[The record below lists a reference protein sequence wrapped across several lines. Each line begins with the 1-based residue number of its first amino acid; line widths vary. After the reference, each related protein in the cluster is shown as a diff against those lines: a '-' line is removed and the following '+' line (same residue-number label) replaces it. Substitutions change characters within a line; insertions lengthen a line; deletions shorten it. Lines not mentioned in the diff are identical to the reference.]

1 MSLNKKNAPMIKNV
15 ELKLIEI
22 FCNCDDFCQQY
33 GNEIESKLVPAKL
46 SRERALKIPC
56 GLSISELMCIEVFYH
71 LQGSKCFKYY
81 YKYFVEAHLKSHF
94 PGLVS
99 YNRFVQL
106 KPRLFFYLFVFL
118 MAYRLGRQT
127 GTYYIDSGKLV
138 VCHNLRIHSHKVFD
152 GLAKRG
158 KTSTGWFFGLK
169 LHLVIN
175 QFGEVV
181 SFIITPGNVADN
193 NLKLG
198 LKLCKDL
205 CGKIFGDKG
214 YISGKLTRELAE
226 QGLHLITKVKRNMKN
241 KLISLGDNRLLN
253 KRGVIESVIDIL
265 KNICNI
271 EHSRHRSPLN
281 AFVSILA
288 GLAAYS
294 FIEHKPSIKRKDF
307 NIREFFADNNLQLG
321 F

>member
-1 MSLNKKNAPMIKNV
+1 MNKIL

-33 GNEIESKLVPAKL
+33 GDEIESKFLPQPLLFGKNPKV
-46 SRERALKIPC
+46 PC
-56 GLSISELMCIEVFYH
+56 GLCTSEMLCIEIFYH

-81 YKYFVEAHLKSHF
+81 YRYFVEEHLKSYF

-106 KPRLFFYLFVFL
+106 KPRLLLYLFIFIL
-118 MAYRLGRQT
+118 AYRLGRQT
-127 GTYYIDSGKLV
+127 GIYYIDSGKLV

-175 QFGEVV
+175 QFGEIV
-181 SFIITPGNVADN
+181 SFYITPGNVADN

-198 LKLCKDL
+198 LKLCKEL

-214 YISGKLTRELAE
+214 YISNKLTQKLAG
-226 QGLHLITKVKRNMKN
+226 QNLHLITKVKRNMKN
-241 KLISLGDNRLLN
+241 KLVSLGDSRLLD

-271 EHSRHRSPLN
+271 EHSRHRSPAN

-288 GLAAYS
+288 GLTAYS
-294 FIEHKPSIKRKDF
+294 FFEHKPSIRSKAFNFRDF
-307 NIREFFADNNLQLG
+307 IAQNNLQLG

>member
-1 MSLNKKNAPMIKNV
+1 MLNIKNAPMDKIL

-22 FCNCDDFCQQY
+22 FCTCDDFCREF
-33 GNEIESKLVPAKL
+33 GNEIESKLIPCQAMSQCPKV
-46 SRERALKIPC
+46 PC
-56 GLSISELMCIEVFYH
+56 GLCTSELMCIEIFYH

-81 YKYFVEAHLKSHF
+81 YKYFVEAHLKGYF

-106 KPRLFFYLFVFL
+106 KPRLFLYLFIFL
-118 MAYRLGRQT
+118 LACRLGRQT

-138 VCHNLRIHSHKVFD
+138 VCHNLRIHSHNVFK

-175 QFGEVV
+175 QFGEIV
-181 SFIITPGNVADN
+181 SFLITPGNVADN
-193 NLKLG
+193 NLGLG
-198 LKLCKDL
+198 LKLCRGL

-214 YISGKLTRELAE
+214 YINGKLTNELAG
-226 QGLHLITKVKRNMKN
+226 QGLQLITKIKKNMKN
-241 KLISLGDNRLLN
+241 KLVSMTDYKLLR

-271 EHSRHRSPLN
+271 EHSRHRSPAN

-288 GLAAYS
+288 GLIAYS
-294 FIEHKPSIKRKDF
+294 FIEHKPSIWRKS
-307 NIREFFADNNLQLG
+307 NNLRDVIVENNLHIG
-321 F
+321 G

>member
-1 MSLNKKNAPMIKNV
+1 MNKIL

-22 FCNCDDFCQQY
+22 FCNCDDFYQQY
-33 GNEIESKLVPAKL
+33 GIEIESKLVSASFQKGQCPKV
-46 SRERALKIPC
+46 PC
-56 GLSISELMCIEVFYH
+56 GLCMSEMLCIEIFYH

-81 YKYFVEAHLKSHF
+81 YKYFVEVQLKSYF

-106 KPRLFFYLFVFL
+106 KPRLFLYLFVFI

-127 GTYYIDSGKLV
+127 GKYFVDSGKLV

-175 QFGEVV
+175 QFGEIV

-193 NLKLG
+193 NLNLG
-198 LKLCKDL
+198 LKLCKKL

-214 YISGKLTRELAE
+214 YISNKLTQELAG

-241 KLISLGDNRLLN
+241 KLVCLSDSRLLD

-271 EHSRHRSPLN
+271 EHSRHRSPAN

-288 GLAAYS
+288 SLAAYS
-294 FIEHKPSIKRKDF
+294 SLDHKPSIRLKEFHLRDF
-307 NIREFFADNNLQLG
+307 IIENSLQLG